1 MIVIKI
7 GGSLIRNARNLV
19 RVLHEYALDE
29 GERILIVPGGGIFA
43 DTVRTASETY
53 GISDEAAHWMAI
65 LAMDQYA
72 HYLTDGTPARL
83 ITGIADP
90 SSIRTDASVLLV
102 YDLLKKSDSGSG
114 SGIEHTWN
122 ATSDTIA
129 GWIASQLDA
138 TFIKATDVD
147 GILRDG
153 EQLSEIAASELI
165 KMGETCVDPELPGL
179 LLSKSLNCLVV
190 NGKDPDRVIDALR
203 GVCMGTLI
211 IGR

>member
-7 GGSLIRNARNLV
+7 GGSLIGNARNLV
-19 RVLHEYALDE
+19 YRLHEYALTKD
-29 GERILIVPGGGIFA
+29 ERILIVPGGGIFA
-43 DTVRTASETY
+43 DTVRMASGVY

-83 ITGIADP
+83 VAGIADL
-90 SSIRTDASVLLV
+90 SSIRAGASVLLV
-102 YDLLKKSDSGSG
+102 YNLLKKSDSENG
-114 SGIEHTWN
+114 SGIAHTWN

-153 EQLSEIAASELI
+153 EQLSEITASELI
-165 KMGETCVDPELPGL
+165 TMGETCVDPELPGL
-179 LLSKSLNCLVV
+179 LLSRSLNCRVV
-190 NGKDPDRVIDALR
+190 NGKNPDHVIDAIKKVSR
-203 GVCMGTLI
+203 GTLI
-211 IGR
+211 IGQ